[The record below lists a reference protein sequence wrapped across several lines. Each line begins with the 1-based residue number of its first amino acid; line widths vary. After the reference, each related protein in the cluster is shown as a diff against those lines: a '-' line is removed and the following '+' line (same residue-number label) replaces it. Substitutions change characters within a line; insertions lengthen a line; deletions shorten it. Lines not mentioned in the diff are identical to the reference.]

1 MIAEFFV
8 VAVDDFDERRKT
20 LLKEIRLLAVLALP
34 LLLVDQFWEA
44 LIVDAAIMA
53 FVWCIAIVLHLV
65 ACKYWYTL
73 AIAVAIHVL
82 RRGGTWYR

>member
-8 VAVDDFDERRKT
+8 VAVDDVDERRKT

-53 FVWCIAIVLHLV
+53 SVCCVAIVLHLV
-65 ACKYWYTL
+65 ACTYRYTL
-73 AIAVAIHVL
+73 AIV
-82 RRGGTWYR
+82 